1 MKKTAQAKSHPDHRD
16 QLKRL
21 ARIEG
26 QVRGIAR
33 MIEERRYCMD
43 IATQIKA
50 VKAALDRV
58 EMNVLKKHIAHC
70 VTDAARSQDE
80 AVLDD
85 KIQEI
90 VALLG
95 ARR

>member
-1 MKKTAQAKSHPDHRD
+1 MSSRDLVHPDHEA

-33 MIEERRYCMD
+33 MIQERRYCVD
-43 IATQIKA
+43 IAHQIKA
-50 VKAALDRV
+50 IKAALDRV
-58 EMNVLKKHIAHC
+58 ENGVLEKHIAHC
-70 VTDAARSQDE
+70 VRDAAHSKDPGKLDE
-80 AVLDD
+80 

-90 VALLG
+90 VGLMG